1 MNRRVVITGMGAV
14 SPLGLDV
21 PTLWQGV
28 LEARS
33 GIGPITRFDPAQMDT
48 HFAGEVK
55 DFDPTNYMERKEAR
69 RTDRFVHLVA
79 AATREALATSGL
91 LITPENSDDIGVFV
105 GSGIGGLE
113 TLTAQHEVLLNR
125 GPGRVSPF
133 LVPAMITNMAAGHV
147 SIMTG
152 ARGPSVCTT
161 SACASSAHAI
171 GEAAETIR
179 RGWARAILAGGSE
192 ASITPLGVAAF
203 NSARAISTRND
214 TPETAS
220 RPFDVSRDGFVLG
233 EGAAMLVLED
243 LDFALQRGATI
254 LAELVSYGASA
265 DAFHITQPPEGGE
278 GAARAMRMALRHGG
292 VAPEEVSYIN
302 AHGTS
307 TDVGDVAE
315 TIAIRTVFG
324 AHADQLPVSSS
335 KSQFGHLL
343 GAAGA
348 LETIVCVLA
357 IQHNTLPP
365 TINLHEPDPRCDLDY
380 VPLQARPAQVDV
392 VVNNSFGFGGHNVSL
407 VLRQFVP
414 EPATGR

>member
-1 MNRRVVITGMGAV
+1 MGAV

-21 PTLWQGV
+21 PTLWHGV

-33 GIGPITRFDPAQMDT
+33 GIGPITRFDPAQFET
-48 HFAGEVK
+48 RFAGEVK

-69 RTDRFVHLVA
+69 RTDRFVQLVA
-79 AATREALATSGL
+79 AATREALDTSGL

-152 ARGPSVCTT
+152 ARGPNLCTT

-214 TPETAS
+214 APETAS
-220 RPFDVSRDGFVLG
+220 RPFDVSRDGFVLS
-233 EGAAMLVLED
+233 EGSAMLVLED

-292 VAPEEVSYIN
+292 VAPAEVNYIN

-324 AHADQLPVSSS
+324 THADQLPVSSS

-348 LETIVCVLA
+348 LETIVCIQA
-357 IQHNTLPP
+357 IQHNMLPP

-407 VLRQFVP
+407 VLRRFVP
-414 EPATGR
+414 EPAPGA